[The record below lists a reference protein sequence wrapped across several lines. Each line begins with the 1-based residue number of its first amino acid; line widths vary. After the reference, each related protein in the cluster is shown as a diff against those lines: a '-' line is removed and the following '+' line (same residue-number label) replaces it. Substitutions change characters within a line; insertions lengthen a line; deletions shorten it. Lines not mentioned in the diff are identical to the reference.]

1 MSYGE
6 SVGAASATIV
16 ELKRPR
22 GTRPVPVE
30 LAAGACVSIGSARP
44 SQVVLED
51 AGVLPRHAT
60 LRWDDQG
67 LWIEPLDGAPIKLN
81 GRLLDGPAR
90 LGEGDWL
97 LLGSTP
103 YAVTLRG
110 GPETTAPAARTAP
123 SGAGARTLTV
133 GRLAECDV
141 CIDSPVVSRQHARL
155 VVEPGAGCFL
165 EDLGSTNGTFVDGQ
179 RVQGRTAL
187 APGSRVQFASFA
199 YLFDGVALRQ
209 AESAGR
215 VRLVARG
222 LGKTVIDTAT
232 RRPRALLRDVNL
244 AIEPGEFAIV
254 FGTSGSGKSTLVDAL
269 SGRRPASEGSVLYN
283 DLDLYGH
290 FDVFRAAVGYVPQQ
304 DIVHRR
310 ITVGRALA
318 YTARLRLPEDTSER
332 EIEGYVA
339 RVLERVGLPDK
350 ADVPIDTPAPLS
362 GGQLKRVSVAV
373 ELISNPALLFL
384 DEATSGLDAATDK
397 RMMRLFADLAAD
409 GKTVVCVT
417 HTLENVDVCDLV
429 VLMHR
434 GFLVYVG
441 PPDGALDHFEVK
453 RLPEVYEKLEASEPE
468 GWAERFA
475 ASAHHENFVGSRLHR
490 PAGDT
495 SALAPAAAAEVTLK
509 RPRNALRQ
517 AVILTRRYVDL
528 ILADQRNLA
537 ILLLQAPLIGL
548 VIGLVFELG
557 EGAQRATAESQVSF
571 MLVVSAIWFGCLNSA
586 REIVKELPIW
596 RRERAV
602 NLEPLPYLASKL
614 GPLAAISALQVA
626 GLVAATTL
634 LLDLSGSAWAQAC
647 VLWLASLAATA
658 MGLLVSALVTSSD
671 KAVATVPVLLIPQVI
686 LSGAIVALGGAVE
699 WVAKTTMISY
709 WAFDAMKNLMGESV
723 RNTVG
728 PTGAALVRTESG
740 LRGDLGAMA
749 ALLGVFL
756 FAAWLALR
764 RGEAR

>member
-1 MSYGE
+1 MSAE
-6 SVGAASATIV
+6 SATIV
-16 ELKRPR
+16 ELNRPR
-22 GTRPVPVE
+22 GIRPVPVE
-30 LAAGACVSIGSARP
+30 LAAGSSVSIGSARP
-44 SQVVLED
+44 SQVVLKD

-60 LRWDDQG
+60 LRWDERG
-67 LWIEPLDGAPIKLN
+67 LWIEPLEGAPIKLN
-81 GRLLDGPAR
+81 GRPLDGPAR

-97 LLGSTP
+97 LLGSSP
-103 YAVTLRG
+103 YVVTLRG
-110 GPETTAPAARTAP
+110 PAGALPAVSLAP
-123 SGAGARTLTV
+123 SRSVAHSLTV
-133 GRLAECDV
+133 GRLSECDV

-155 VVEPGAGCFL
+155 VVEPAGSCFL
-165 EDLGSTNGTFVDGQ
+165 EDLGSTNGTFVDGRRLEG
-179 RVQGRTAL
+179 RVTLTKGA
-187 APGSRVQFASFA
+187 RVQFASFA

-209 AESAGR
+209 AEGAGR

-232 RRPRALLRDVNL
+232 RQPRALLRNVNL
-244 AIEPGEFAIV
+244 VIEPGELAVI
-254 FGTSGSGKSTLVDAL
+254 FGSSGSGKSTLVDAL

-283 DLDLYGH
+283 DLDLYSH

-310 ITVGRALA
+310 ITVGRALK
-318 YTARLRLPEDTSER
+318 YTARLRLPEDTSAR
-332 EIEGYVA
+332 EIEGYVT

-350 ADVPIDTPAPLS
+350 EDVPIDTPAPLS

-441 PPDGALDHFEVK
+441 APAGALDHFEVK
-453 RLPEVYEKLEASEPE
+453 RLTGVYEKLEASEPE
-468 GWAERFA
+468 QWAERFA
-475 ASAHHENFVGSRLHR
+475 ASKYHEKWVGRRLHR
-490 PAGDT
+490 PAGNMA
-495 SALAPAAAAEVTLK
+495 ALAPAAAAEVSVR

-517 AVILTRRYVDL
+517 AAILTRRYVDL
-528 ILADQRNLA
+528 ILADRRNLA
-537 ILLLQAPLIGL
+537 ILLGQAPLIGL
-548 VIGLVFELG
+548 IVGVVFDLG
-557 EGAQRATAESQVSF
+557 EVARRATAESQVSF
-571 MLVVSAIWFGCLNSA
+571 MLVISAIWFGCLNSA

-602 NLEPLPYLASKL
+602 NLDPLPYLASKL
-614 GPLAAISALQVA
+614 APLAVISGLQVA
-626 GLVAATTL
+626 SLVAAVAL
-634 LLDLSGSAWAQAC
+634 LLDLSGNIWAQAG

-686 LSGAIVALGGAVE
+686 LSGAIVTLTGAVE
-699 WVAKTTMISY
+699 WVAKVSMISY

-723 RNTVG
+723 RKAMG
-728 PTGAALVRTESG
+728 PAGAPLVAMESG
-740 LRGDLGAMA
+740 LRADLGAIA
-749 ALLGVFL
+749 ALLAVFL
-756 FAAWLALR
+756 AAAWLALR